1 MKLEDIRKREPP
13 HAYIKIYA
21 VNPPHAYVGIYL
33 DPLTNQYRYDVIEPQ
48 LFREERKILKQLKDI
63 LLDELDVRLE
73 ELENEKDAEKYL
85 KMKIIST
92 IKKYKLKVT
101 EETLGKIMYYI
112 IRDFIGYGKIDVMM
126 RDPLIEDIS
135 CDGPELPVFVW
146 HREYESIPTNVIFES
161 AEELDAFVIRLSY
174 RAGKHVSVA
183 QPIIDGALPD
193 GSRVQVTYGREV
205 SLKGSSFT
213 IRKFRKDPLTIID
226 LIKYNTLSIN
236 MAAYF
241 WFAIENRASILIAG
255 GVAAGKTT
263 LLNALS
269 LFIPPEFK
277 IVSIEDTPEINL
289 PHKNWLQMVTRPS
302 FGRRETSVS
311 LFDLLKAAVR
321 QRPDY
326 IIVGEIRGSEA
337 YTLFQAIATGH
348 LSLSTI
354 HADSVASVI
363 RRLESEPMNIPR
375 NLITAMDI
383 ITIQGK
389 LRIDNRPA
397 RRTLL
402 VSEIVGLDRNMEIL
416 TNDVY
421 KWNPKN
427 DIFQYLGRSY
437 IIERIMRTKAYSREY
452 IEDELKRRR
461 IILEWMVKA
470 NIRKYTEV
478 ADIVR
483 SYYAD
488 PERLFRKALI
498 QLRAGYSS

>member
-1 MKLEDIRKREPP
+1 MSEDMKLEDIRKQEPP

-33 DPLTNQYRYDVIEPQ
+33 DPLTNQYRYDVIEPR

-92 IKKYKLKVT
+92 VKKYKLKVT

-277 IVSIEDTPEINL
+277 IVSIED
-289 PHKNWLQMVTRPS
+289 
-302 FGRRETSVS
+302 
-311 LFDLLKAAVR
+311 
-321 QRPDY
+321 
-326 IIVGEIRGSEA
+326 
-337 YTLFQAIATGH
+337 
-348 LSLSTI
+348 
-354 HADSVASVI
+354 
-363 RRLESEPMNIPR
+363 
-375 NLITAMDI
+375 
-383 ITIQGK
+383 
-389 LRIDNRPA
+389 
-397 RRTLL
+397 
-402 VSEIVGLDRNMEIL
+402 
-416 TNDVY
+416 
-421 KWNPKN
+421 
-427 DIFQYLGRSY
+427 
-437 IIERIMRTKAYSREY
+437 
-452 IEDELKRRR
+452 
-461 IILEWMVKA
+461 
-470 NIRKYTEV
+470 
-478 ADIVR
+478 
-483 SYYAD
+483 
-488 PERLFRKALI
+488 
-498 QLRAGYSS
+498 